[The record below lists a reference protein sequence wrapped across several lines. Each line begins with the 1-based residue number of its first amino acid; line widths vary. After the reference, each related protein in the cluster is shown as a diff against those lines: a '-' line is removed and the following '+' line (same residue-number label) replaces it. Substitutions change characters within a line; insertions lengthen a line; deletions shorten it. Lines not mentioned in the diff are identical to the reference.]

1 MGMFER
7 TVRRREKG
15 KERREITR
23 KEGREEGGTGER
35 AGGRGGAR
43 GRRAQEEERARSPLA
58 PACGTDH
65 SGAAAAAPG
74 RAAPA
79 LPREAARRA
88 REGRAGAVGRGDYS
102 ISQRRIGCIQSQS
115 GCKLRPR
122 PRSGE
127 VRAIQAVVGD
137 GGRGGW
143 ELGGGVGRAWRRA
156 TFCSCHRVNAGQ
168 LPGHPPPLPGN
179 FFQQPSL
186 TDPNSPLSRLARPA
200 GHKEISVSP

>member
-1 MGMFER
+1 M
-7 TVRRREKG
+7 TVRRGGGERRATGGEWECTSERSGREKRG
-15 KERREITR
+15 KRKITR
-23 KEGREEGGTGER
+23 KEGRE
-35 AGGRGGAR
+35 GGRDGRASSGETGSAGAQGAGGGAR
-43 GRRAQEEERARSPLA
+43 LLA
-58 PACGTDH
+58 PRPGVRDGY

-122 PRSGE
+122 PWSGE
-127 VRAIQAVVGD
+127 VRGIQAVVGD

-143 ELGGGVGRAWRRA
+143 ELRGRHGEGLEEGHLLQLSPRQRWAAARA
-156 TFCSCHRVNAGQ
+156 PR
-168 LPGHPPPLPGN
+168 PP
-179 FFQQPSL
+179 FQATSS
-186 TDPNSPLSRLARPA
+186 NSPF
-200 GHKEISVSP
+200 